1 MPLSLE
7 DAIEVARTAAS
18 LGRDIGD
25 ALVDQNSSASSFA
38 AAFLARGYQSLNS
51 ATILSSLGFEADAM
65 SATRTI
71 TELAVDL
78 AYIRKDD
85 SDVRME
91 LFMCFEDIANL
102 KVARAISKLH
112 DGKVDENAM
121 SVLATK
127 AQNARKLHPPRGDGK
142 LPEVRDWAGNSIA
155 TRAENVGLANFY
167 GTSYRDSS
175 AASHSGAATMRYVV
189 EVDGDD
195 HRLIWGPG
203 RATARPIQLAIIA
216 YLMLAKVAIDSF
228 ELAAFAEKYS
238 ALAGRLPVPA

>member
-7 DAIEVARTAAS
+7 DAIEVARTTAS

-25 ALVDQNSSASSFA
+25 ALVNQDSSASSFA

-51 ATILSSLGFEADAM
+51 ATVLSSLGFEADAM
-65 SATRTI
+65 SAGRTI

-78 AYIRKDD
+78 AYIRKSD
-85 SDVRME
+85 SEARME

-102 KVARAISKLH
+102 KIARAISKLH

-121 SVLATK
+121 NILATK
-127 AQNARKLHPPRGDGK
+127 AENARKLHPPRSDGK
-142 LPEVRDWAGNSIA
+142 LREVRDWAGNNIA

-175 AASHSGAATMRYVV
+175 AATHSGAATMRYIV
-189 EVDGDD
+189 EIDGDD

-203 RATARPIQLAIIA
+203 RATSRPIRLAIIA
-216 YLMLAKVAIDSF
+216 YLMLVKVAIDSF
-228 ELAAFAEKYS
+228 ELTLFAERYS
-238 ALAGRLPVPA
+238 ALAGRMPVPA